1 MYFAI
6 NCRGIAF
13 PPRNQPLFFGDGDIL
28 GMLRA
33 IIIAAA
39 AIWLSGCAASS
50 LSDAKIEGGA
60 ASDAV
65 FAKQEATAFVSPAN
79 LPPDA
84 SASHLPGGKTM
95 QSPSAHTQTIQT
107 VAAIAAAST
116 PGSSAYKIG
125 PQDVLEVTVFKV
137 SELSK
142 TTQVSEVGTINYPLV
157 GDVIAAGKTPRE
169 VEREL
174 TALLGAKYLQNPQ
187 VSVYVKEFNSQ
198 RVTIEGAVKRPGVF
212 PIQGNMSLLQAVAIA
227 QGLESNSDDT
237 VLVFRQTSGKRS
249 AARFDIDSIRT
260 GDADDPPLQAGDVVV
275 AGTSAIKEGFGNL
288 LKVLPLASF
297 AAL

>member
-13 PPRNQPLFFGDGDIL
+13 PPRNQPLVFGDEDIL
-28 GMLRA
+28 RMLRA

-39 AIWLSGCAASS
+39 VWLSGCAASS
-50 LSDAKIEGGA
+50 VSSSKIEGSV
-60 ASDAV
+60 ASDIGLVKEEVTGFVAPTSLSPDTSVSQLPDDKAAQSSVAHANAAQAAV
-65 FAKQEATAFVSPAN
+65 
-79 LPPDA
+79 
-84 SASHLPGGKTM
+84 
-95 QSPSAHTQTIQT
+95 
-107 VAAIAAAST
+107 AITAAST
-116 PGSSAYKIG
+116 PGSAAYKIG

-142 TTQVSEVGTINYPLV
+142 TTQVSELGTITYPLV
-157 GDVIAAGKTPRE
+157 GDVMVAGKTPRE

-174 TALLGAKYLQNPQ
+174 TASLGAKYMQDPQ

-198 RVTIEGAVKRPGVF
+198 RVTVEGAVKRPGVF
-212 PIQGNMSLLQAVAIA
+212 PIQGNMSLLQAVAVA
-227 QGLESNSDDT
+227 QGLESISDNT
-237 VLVFRQTSGKRS
+237 VLIFRQTHGKRS
-249 AARFDIDSIRT
+249 AARFDIGDIRT
-260 GDADDPPLQAGDVVV
+260 GDAEDPQLQAGDVVV